1 MYNNNT
7 KLKGGEIMFLKK
19 KEVAE
24 RYGISISSVNNY
36 MRQGMPYYKIGSKLV
51 RFSSEDVEKWLKERA
66 NNERN

>member
-1 MYNNNT
+1 
-7 KLKGGEIMFLKK
+7 MFLKK

-24 RYGISISSVNNY
+24 RFGISVSSVNNY

-51 RFSSEDVEKWLKERA
+51 RFDPEDVEKWLKEKA

>member
-1 MYNNNT
+1 
-7 KLKGGEIMFLKK
+7 MFLKK

-24 RYGISISSVNNY
+24 HFGISVSSVNNY

-51 RFSSEDVEKWLKERA
+51 RFNPEDVEKWLKEKA

>member
-1 MYNNNT
+1 
-7 KLKGGEIMFLKK
+7 MFLKK

-51 RFSSEDVEKWLKERA
+51 RFKPEDVEEWLKEKA

>member
-1 MYNNNT
+1 
-7 KLKGGEIMFLKK
+7 MFLKK

-24 RYGISISSVNNY
+24 RFGISVSSVNNY

-51 RFSSEDVEKWLKERA
+51 RFIPEDVEKWLKEKV

>member
-1 MYNNNT
+1 
-7 KLKGGEIMFLKK
+7 MFMKK

-24 RYGISISSVNNY
+24 RFGISVSSVNNY

-51 RFSSEDVEKWLKERA
+51 RFNPEDVEKWLKEKA

>member
-1 MYNNNT
+1 
-7 KLKGGEIMFLKK
+7 MFLKK

-24 RYGISISSVNNY
+24 RLGISVSSVNNY

-51 RFSSEDVEKWLKERA
+51 RFNPEDVEKWLKEKA

>member
-1 MYNNNT
+1 
-7 KLKGGEIMFLKK
+7 MFLKK

-24 RYGISISSVNNY
+24 RYGISVSSVNNY

-51 RFSSEDVEKWLKERA
+51 RFNPEDVEKWLNGRA

>member
-1 MYNNNT
+1 
-7 KLKGGEIMFLKK
+7 MFLKK

-24 RYGISISSVNNY
+24 RFCISVSSVNNY

-51 RFSSEDVEKWLKERA
+51 RFNPEDVEKWLKEKA

>member
-1 MYNNNT
+1 
-7 KLKGGEIMFLKK
+7 MFLKK

-24 RYGISISSVNNY
+24 RFGISVSSVNNY

-51 RFSSEDVEKWLKERA
+51 RFNPEDVEKWLKAKA

>member
-1 MYNNNT
+1 
-7 KLKGGEIMFLKK
+7 MFLKK

-24 RYGISISSVNNY
+24 RFGISVSSVNNY

-51 RFSSEDVEKWLKERA
+51 RFNPEDVEKWLKEKT

>member
-1 MYNNNT
+1 
-7 KLKGGEIMFLKK
+7 MFLKK

-24 RYGISISSVNNY
+24 RFGISVSSVNNY

-51 RFSSEDVEKWLKERA
+51 RFNPEDVEKWLKERA